1 MVVNKTHNQKKRY
14 TRKKLGKKKK
24 PGKKRYTRK
33 RLGKKKKYSKK
44 RMRGGSSSQNK
55 TLAYIDALPEDS
67 DFMLKS
73 VKHNGVTALEYAS
86 DELKNNSDFMLKAI
100 KLDPR
105 ALGYASPTLQN
116 DLKFVKEAIKRNKD
130 AFNFVS
136 PTLQKDLDLWDA
148 HPMNNANGSSK
159 NTIFDGNEY

>member
-1 MVVNKTHNQKKRY
+1 MVVNKTRNQKKRY

-24 PGKKRYTRK
+24 PGKKRYTQK

-44 RMRGGSSSQNK
+44 RMRGGSSLNN
-55 TLAYIDALPEDS
+55 TLESIDAMVGDS

-116 DLKFVKEAIKRNKD
+116 DLEFVKEAIKRNKD

-148 HPMNNANGSSK
+148 HPMNNAKGSSK